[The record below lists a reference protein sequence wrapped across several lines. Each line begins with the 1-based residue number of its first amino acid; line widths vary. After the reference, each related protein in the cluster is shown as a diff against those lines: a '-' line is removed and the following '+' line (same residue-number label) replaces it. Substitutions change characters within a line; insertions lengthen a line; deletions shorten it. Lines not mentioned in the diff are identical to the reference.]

1 MSFPTPELWQGRE
14 VLVTGHTGFKGSWL
28 CLWLARLGARV
39 GGYALPPEKGPEGEA
54 PLFEAAE
61 VRSILASHV
70 EADLRDRALLAKVW
84 QESGATV
91 LFHLAAQP
99 LVREGYREPY
109 ETFEVNA
116 LGTAAVLETLRQVG
130 RPAAV
135 VLVTTDKCYE
145 NFEEVWGRRE
155 TDPLGGHDPYSASK
169 AGAELA
175 AAAWRRSFFP
185 VEKLK
190 EHGVRVATARGGNVI
205 GGGDWAAERLVPDL
219 ARATLA
225 GRKAL
230 VRNPHSVRPWQH
242 VLDCLAG
249 YLRLAE
255 RLVSEPENPVWCS
268 AWNFGPEA
276 GDFWPVG
283 RLAEVFCTAW
293 GPEAGWQ
300 EASEP
305 EAEAEASLPETGF
318 LSLCIDKAERSL
330 GWRPR
335 WDTARAVTRAAAW
348 YKALDRPG
356 FEAAAACE
364 KDISDYQG
372 AEP

>member
-39 GGYALPPEKGPEGEA
+39 TGYALPPEKGPEGEA

-219 ARATLA
+219 ARAALA
-225 GRKAL
+225 GWQAL
-230 VRNPHSVRPWQH
+230 VRNPNSVRPWQH

-249 YLRLAE
+249 YLCLAE
-255 RLVSEPENPVWCS
+255 RLLAEPESHIWCS

-283 RLAEVFCTAW
+283 RLADSFCAAW
-293 GPEAGWQ
+293 GSGAGWQ
-300 EASEP
+300 DASEP
-305 EAEAEASLPETGF
+305 GAEAEASLPETGF
-318 LSLCIDKAERSL
+318 LSLCIDKAGRFL
-330 GWRPR
+330 GWRPH
-335 WDTARAVTRAAAW
+335 WDTAQAVTWAAAW
-348 YKALDRPG
+348 YKASAKPG
-356 FEAAAACE
+356 FQAATACGR
-364 KDISDYQG
+364 DIADYQG
-372 AEP
+372 AES

>member
-1 MSFPTPELWQGRE
+1 MSFPSPQLWSGRE

-28 CLWLARLGARV
+28 CLWLAKLGARV
-39 GGYALPPEKGPEGEA
+39 HGYALPPTAGPEGEA
-54 PLFEAAE
+54 PLFEAAG
-61 VRSILASHV
+61 VSALLASHC
-70 EADLRDRALLAKVW
+70 EADLRDRDRLARLW
-84 QESGATV
+84 RESGANV

-99 LVREGYREPY
+99 LVREGYRQPY
-109 ETFEVNA
+109 ETFEVNV
-116 LGTAAVLETLRQVG
+116 LGTAAVLEALRLTG
-130 RPAAV
+130 RPAAA

-169 AGAELA
+169 AGAEVA

-219 ARATLA
+219 ARAALA
-225 GRKAL
+225 GRKAV

-255 RLVSEPENPVWCS
+255 RLLAEADNPAWCS

-276 GDFWPVG
+276 GDVWPVG
-283 RLAEVFCTAW
+283 RLADSFCAAW
-293 GPEAGWQ
+293 GQEAGWRD
-300 EASEP
+300 ALEP
-305 EAEAEASLPETGF
+305 GAPPETGF
-318 LSLCIDKAERSL
+318 LSLCIDKAGRDL

-335 WDTARAVTRAAAW
+335 WSTAEAVDRAAAW
-348 YKALDRPG
+348 YKG
-356 FEAAAACE
+356 QAA
-364 KDISDYQG
+364 G
-372 AEP
+372 EPSSGLCLEQIWEYTNLG